1 MKEVAIIGICILA
14 GLLYIGLQIKKIYE
28 FNYKNQLNKS
38 DNDHRNTR
46 IYINVDG
53 KDYTLSEIQKQFNI
67 SKSSIYTK
75 YYAGNLE
82 KFIHDKTRIKPGK
95 KSNIT
100 DKKIKIS
107 TTIPD
112 KYLIKYGI
120 KRGDSYDNIKQFA
133 DHIGVTLTLPYD
145 WLKRKYIEIIK

>member
-1 MKEVAIIGICILA
+1 MELISLSIFL
-14 GLLYIGLQIKKIYE
+14 GLLIFSSSIFYLAKTITKNKEKEIKYE
-28 FNYKNQLNKS
+28 
-38 DNDHRNTR
+38 NDHRNTR

-53 KDYTLSEIQKQFNI
+53 KDYTISEIQKQFNI
-67 SKSSIYTK
+67 SRSSIYTM

-82 KFIHDKTRIKPGK
+82 KFIRDKTRVKPGK

-112 KYLIKYGI
+112 KYIIKYGI
-120 KRGDSYDNIKQFA
+120 KKGDSYDNIKQFA
-133 DHIGVTLTLPYD
+133 DNIGVTMALPYD
-145 WLKRKYIEIIK
+145 WLKKKYIEIIK

>member
-28 FNYKNQLNKS
+28 FNYKNHKYE
-38 DNDHRNTR
+38 NDHRNTR
-46 IYINVDG
+46 IKITVDG
-53 KDYTLSEIQKQFNI
+53 KDYTISEIQKQFNI
-67 SKSSIYTK
+67 SRSSIYTM
-75 YYAGNLE
+75 YYDGNLE
-82 KFIHDKTRIKPGK
+82 KFIHDKTRVKPGR

-133 DHIGVTLTLPYD
+133 DHIGVTMTLPYD